1 MKLTTRGTRR
11 CAAFTL
17 SEALAALLFMAI
29 VIPVVVQAI
38 HTASLAGEVA
48 ARKSA
53 AVRVAD
59 EVLNESL
66 VMTNWSSGPQSGTKT
81 QGGLEFQWKLTSQ
94 SWPADTMQIVT
105 AEVGFSAQGKQYSVK
120 LSTLATLPGQIT
132 SATMNQMQ

>member
-81 QGGLEFQWKLTSQ
+81 QGGLEFQWKLSSQ

-105 AEVGFSAQGKQYSVK
+105 AEVSFSAQGKQYSVK

>member
-81 QGGLEFQWKLTSQ
+81 QGGLEFQWKLSSQ